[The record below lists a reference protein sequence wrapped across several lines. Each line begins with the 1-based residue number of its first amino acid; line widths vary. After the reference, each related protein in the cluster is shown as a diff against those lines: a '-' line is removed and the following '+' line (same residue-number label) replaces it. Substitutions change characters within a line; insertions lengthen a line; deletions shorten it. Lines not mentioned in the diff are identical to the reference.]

1 MLSACQGD
9 CLVELQHSPCPIS
22 TSGRV
27 VGFDFAI
34 ELLERLITEPK
45 RLELAKER
53 RKALRS
59 PGATGRL
66 RTDCARNKI
75 PAMADVE
82 SLLKQTLG
90 RPFEI
95 ECPTVR
101 ITGRH
106 DFEEPFFKGPGILR
120 GGIDGPIEFRIFD
133 DLPHSLEDNAR
144 ILKALNSRE
153 PMRLFATDLDFTE
166 WSGAWFSPSLGFD
179 TGRDTVSGTFPQL
192 CTRVKLAAG
201 SEERNSI
208 ALYYVENLSLPRPE
222 PIKISAGDT
231 VQKSPKRFDLHSI
244 DRNGLRIV
252 FSDNLEF
259 GGTQVIAK
267 THPDLSPP
275 IAEMALAESVEYIL
289 CRPCRPRVTVRY
301 FEDGAL
307 VFIRECRV
315 KPRTGLPSPLRGS
328 PAEILSIWDVFY
340 TFLGQ
345 YFNRTEFAPPET
357 SRILQE
363 VIRAS
368 TGTVHTF
375 AASLVLGVEGLTQ
388 QIFKGQ
394 PSETDPQLER
404 LRQYISCWDGPTGL
418 KDRVLG
424 LMSMAATPSTASL
437 LTRLKSQG
445 VVTESQIKVWK
456 ELRPKIA
463 HGNVIDYADEKLW
476 QNQDLLISMFHRLV
490 LRLIGYKGPIT
501 DFSTDDLRTIELNW
515 YTD

>member
-1 MLSACQGD
+1 MS
-9 CLVELQHSPCPIS
+9 
-22 TSGRV
+22 
-27 VGFDFAI
+27 
-34 ELLERLITEPK
+34 
-45 RLELAKER
+45 
-53 RKALRS
+53 
-59 PGATGRL
+59 
-66 RTDCARNKI
+66 
-75 PAMADVE
+75 DVE
-82 SLLKQTLG
+82 SVLQQTLG

-101 ITGRH
+101 IMGRH
-106 DFEEPFFKGPGILR
+106 DFDEPFFKGPGVLR
-120 GGIDGPIEFRIFD
+120 GGIDGPIQFRIFD
-133 DLPHSLEDNAR
+133 HLPPSREDNLR
-144 ILKALNSRE
+144 ILKAINSRE

-166 WSGAWFSPSLGFD
+166 WSGGWFSPLLGFD

-192 CTRVKLAAG
+192 STRVKLTTG
-201 SEERNSI
+201 SEERNST
-208 ALYYVENLSLPRPE
+208 ALFYAENLSLPRPK

-231 VQKSPKRFDLHSI
+231 VEKSPKRFDLRSI
-244 DRNGLRIV
+244 HRDDFRIV

-259 GGTQVIAK
+259 GGTQVVAE
-267 THPDLSPP
+267 TRADLSPP
-275 IAEMALAESVEYIL
+275 IAEIALAGSVEYIL

-301 FEDGAL
+301 FEDDAL

-315 KPRTGLPSPLRGS
+315 QGRTGLPGPLRGS
-328 PAEILSIWDVFY
+328 PAEFQSIWDVFY
-340 TFLGQ
+340 AFLSQ
-345 YFNRTEFAPPET
+345 YFNRTEFTPPET

-404 LRQYISCWDGPTGL
+404 LRQYISRWDGPTGL

-424 LMSMAATPSTASL
+424 LTSMAATPSTTSL
-437 LTRLKSQG
+437 LTKLKSQG
-445 VVTESQIKVWK
+445 LVTESQIKVWK

-476 QNQDLLISMFHRLV
+476 QNQNLLISMFHRLV

-501 DFSTDDLRTIELNW
+501 DFSTDDLRTIEFNW

>member
-1 MLSACQGD
+1 
-9 CLVELQHSPCPIS
+9 
-22 TSGRV
+22 
-27 VGFDFAI
+27 
-34 ELLERLITEPK
+34 
-45 RLELAKER
+45 
-53 RKALRS
+53 
-59 PGATGRL
+59 
-66 RTDCARNKI
+66 
-75 PAMADVE
+75 
-82 SLLKQTLG
+82 
-90 RPFEI
+90 
-95 ECPTVR
+95 
-101 ITGRH
+101 
-106 DFEEPFFKGPGILR
+106 
-120 GGIDGPIEFRIFD
+120 
-133 DLPHSLEDNAR
+133 
-144 ILKALNSRE
+144 
-153 PMRLFATDLDFTE
+153 MRLFATDLDFTE

-244 DRNGLRIV
+244 DRNGLRMV

-375 AASLVLGVEGLTQ
+375 AASLVLGHLGNLGNKNFSPGPLTPDFPSRLLDGEERQ
-388 QIFKGQ
+388 QRVGIFDRCGFIRHSRK
-394 PSETDPQLER
+394 PLDPGR
-404 LRQYISCWDGPTGL
+404 GNSRA
-418 KDRVLG
+418 R
-424 LMSMAATPSTASL
+424 AAHCHPA
-437 LTRLKSQG
+437 LTRP
-445 VVTESQIKVWK
+445 TW
-456 ELRPKIA
+456 
-463 HGNVIDYADEKLW
+463 
-476 QNQDLLISMFHRLV
+476 F
-490 LRLIGYKGPIT
+490 
-501 DFSTDDLRTIELNW
+501 
-515 YTD
+515 